1 MNMQAK
7 FFNEDSFFKRNEYF
21 LSKNM
26 LTEQLGFNFL
36 CVYPF
41 VPFDLM
47 YIISCMLHND
57 NVDVLPGNWL
67 YLSVLPYTILKFTM
81 SNLIDIMIKMEG
93 INWRQEDELRTFT
106 ISSVHFYACL
116 VIILIYNIYVH
127 LQNKYLS
134 PIPGTLLRILAALYN
149 LAKLVLITAATLQDW
164 PFFFF

>member
-93 INWRQEDELRTFT
+93 IN
-106 ISSVHFYACL
+106 
-116 VIILIYNIYVH
+116 
-127 LQNKYLS
+127 
-134 PIPGTLLRILAALYN
+134 
-149 LAKLVLITAATLQDW
+149 
-164 PFFFF
+164 